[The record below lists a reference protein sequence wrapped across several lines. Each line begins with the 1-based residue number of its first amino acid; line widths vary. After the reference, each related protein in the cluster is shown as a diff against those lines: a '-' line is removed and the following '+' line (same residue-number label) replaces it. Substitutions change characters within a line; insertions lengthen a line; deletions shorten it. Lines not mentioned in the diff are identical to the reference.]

1 MSGEA
6 NNLTQGATQVM
17 RLPIITPFVKLID
30 SGWKLILELDGEE
43 KNIQQR
49 VDGREENV
57 VLVALNAQQ
66 AQTILAGRRSADWI
80 CDLQSVMQGMVDD
93 GDLSIQSHWNVTGS
107 VRLTVDVSG
116 YDIEATTEEDAV
128 DIFTDLVSDDWENYS
143 QGTTDFDVE
152 DVEAEPV

>member
-6 NNLTQGATQVM
+6 NNLAQGATQVM
-17 RLPIITPFVKLID
+17 RLPIITPLIKLID

-43 KNIQQR
+43 KNIASTAA
-49 VDGREENV
+49 GHEHV

-66 AQTILAGRRSADWI
+66 VRTILDGRRSADWI
-80 CDLQSVMQGMVDD
+80 CDLQSIMQTMVED
-93 GDLSIQSHWNVTGS
+93 GTLHVQSHWNCTGAVTM
-107 VRLTVDVSG
+107 TVDVSG

-128 DIFTDLVSDDWENYS
+128 EIFTDLVADDWESYS